1 MMLLTAALLH
11 YTQQQQQQQLQEEM
25 LVGTWQQQMP
35 ARVSAPWA
43 ADVARYYLQQKKD
56 FAASC
61 SGCGQDHRLS
71 SCRQQQ
77 HLVQNARH

>member
-11 YTQQQQQQQLQEEM
+11 YTQQLQEEM

-43 ADVARYYLQQKKD
+43 ADVARYFLQQNKD
-56 FAASC
+56 SAASC
-61 SGCGQDHRLS
+61 SGYWQG
-71 SCRQQQ
+71 
-77 HLVQNARH
+77 